1 MSKSQIQ
8 NNIKYKSIKSLPNLE
23 LIKELVKVLEEKFQ
37 HTDRVFIF
45 NLPNHLKD
53 LFKENFGNYV
63 EKSTFEAWVQRYLS
77 GEANP
82 PKDDT
87 GDGEGT
93 TSSEHWSVENQPTR
107 KVGFPKKDNTTDQFN
122 SGRNWSTGLE
132 NGRNWSEINFD
143 TFVSIVKRIV
153 PSMYPRQILPIY
165 VLYHRGRMSK
175 STLRAECERV
185 NQALDLR
192 YSTTSIKN
200 SVNELA
206 KNHLL
211 INKHIIDG
219 EEFLELSSSLLS
231 DINFYLKELEA
242 KKEEEKQKTEIDR
255 EDMIYRF
262 AKFFREYVVDGVPIY
277 IEQLKDLLAMK
288 PKKSFEVDWEH
299 LNAFDPQ
306 LAHMLITSDW
316 PESVIASAEDALMLI
331 QKEPPI
337 LMDEPRSFHV
347 RFYNLPMMLIPRE
360 AVEPEYINR
369 LIQVRGIVS
378 RAVETKLFVQRAVFV
393 CKDCG
398 NEMVRLQRP
407 HENMVVPPKCD
418 ACGSRNVELDV
429 RKSRFTK
436 YQVIRV
442 QDEPETM
449 SGVAY
454 QPRHVDVILLDDLV
468 ETVTPGDRV
477 VITGTMEVIAEKNG
491 KRPIFKR
498 LLIANHVLKLNKRPD
513 EEELTEADEAKI
525 RELAKSEKN
534 LKKKIINSIAPSIM
548 GMEEVKEFI
557 ALALFGGVSKIL
569 PDGTRVRGESHIL
582 LVGDPGKAK
591 SHLLEFIARIMPRAI
606 YTDGAGGTTGVG
618 LTAAAKR
625 DDLTGEWV
633 LEAGVLPLADG
644 GYALIDEFE
653 KMSSDDREHIH
664 VAMSRGYI
672 TISKAGIHATLN
684 TRTTVIAAA
693 NPKYGK
699 WNENLAP
706 ADQIDLPPTIFDR
719 FDAILVIRDI
729 PDEEEDRRLANFI
742 LERKSMSEAEMM
754 KGTIPPELLRKYVLY
769 ARKYIEP
776 RLSKEAKEILADY
789 YVKIRQKAKKVE
801 GFLRVP
807 LSARQL
813 EAVLRLA
820 EAHARMHLRDEI
832 TVEDAKRAIELHN
845 WAIRQ
850 LLPEISGE
858 FDLLV
863 GGRPLSEYVIMRI
876 MEEVVKELDD
886 GEVGAPHEAVVQE
899 ALDRLKQKGYNISKR
914 QVEAILNALVNEGKI
929 SRYGSGF
936 YRLVSSPPRRTGVQT
951 N

>member
-1 MSKSQIQ
+1 MEGGYRDINTLLNQDE
-8 NNIKYKSIKSLPNLE
+8 LE
-23 LIKELVKVLEEKFQ
+23 ELKELLDYIKETGKDKVKVMTLTINFRNVLYKLGYSDKDMVPTQEIERILLSYSTEPSKFSGS
-37 HTDRVFIF
+37 
-45 NLPNHLKD
+45 
-53 LFKENFGNYV
+53 EN
-63 EKSTFEAWVQRYLS
+63 SI
-77 GEANP
+77 
-82 PKDDT
+82 
-87 GDGEGT
+87 
-93 TSSEHWSVENQPTR
+93 TR
-107 KVGFPKKDNTTDQFN
+107 KTGKKEFSPKLNHAEPLN
-122 SGRNWSTGLE
+122 SKMNQ
-132 NGRNWSEINFD
+132 SEPSLSFEVFERI
-143 TFVSIVKRIV
+143 IKRIDSKIY
-153 PSMYPRQILPIY
+153 PSTMIPLYILY
-165 VLYHRGRMSK
+165 LNGRMSRSALLNASK
-175 STLRAECERV
+175 KFARSIGLSESSAKRALSEISRDHFLV
-185 NQALDLR
+185 
-192 YSTTSIKN
+192 
-200 SVNELA
+200 
-206 KNHLL
+206 
-211 INKHIIDG
+211 NKHIIDG

-231 DINFYLKELEA
+231 DIKFYLRELEA
-242 KKEEEKQKTEIDR
+242 KTEEEEKQKAEIDR
-255 EDMIYRF
+255 EEMIHRF

-277 IEQLKDLLAMK
+277 IEQLKDLLTMK

-306 LAHMLITSDW
+306 LAHVLINSDW
-316 PESVIASAEDALMLI
+316 PEEVIASAEDALMII

-337 LMDEPRSFHV
+337 LRDEPRRFHV

-407 HENMVVPPKCD
+407 HENMVAPPKCD

-525 RELAKSEKN
+525 RELAKNEKN

-557 ALALFGGVSKIL
+557 ALALFGGVSRIL

-653 KMSSDDREHIH
+653 KMGSEDRKHIH

-719 FDAILVIRDI
+719 FDAILVVRDI
-729 PDEEEDRRLANFI
+729 PDEEEDRKLANFI

-754 KGTIPPELLRKYVLY
+754 KDTIPPELLRKYVLY
-769 ARKYIEP
+769 ARKYVEP

-789 YVKIRQKAKKVE
+789 FVKIRQKAKKVE

-820 EAHARMHLRDEI
+820 EAHARMHLRDEV

-850 LLPEISGE
+850 LLPEIAGD

-876 MEEVVKELDD
+876 IEEVVKELDD

-899 ALDRLKQKGYNISKR
+899 ALDRLKQKGYETSKR

-936 YRLVSSPPRRTGVQT
+936 YRLTSSPP
-951 N
+951 